1 MELKLARCLIR
12 PWQSGDAAALAQH
25 ANNRKI
31 WRNVRDR
38 FPHPY
43 TLADAEAW
51 IAFADA
57 QDPCTNFAIVVG
69 DEAAGGIG
77 FVLKDDVDRRSA
89 ELGYWLGEAFGGRGI
104 VSEAVTA
111 MTAFMFANFDLCRIQ
126 ATVFEWNK
134 ASMRV
139 LEKAGYVC
147 EARLRCSATK
157 DGQTIDDFIYAVVR
171 LDRILSPHAEA
182 PKVQ

>member
-1 MELKLARCLIR
+1 MELKLERCTIR
-12 PWQSGDAAALAQH
+12 SWQPGDEAALVRH

-51 IAFADA
+51 IAFAGA
-57 QDPCTNFAIVVG
+57 QDPCINFAIVVAG
-69 DEAAGGIG
+69 EAAGGIG

-89 ELGYWLGEAFGGRGI
+89 EIGYWLGEAFWGRGI
-104 VSEAVTA
+104 ATEAVRA
-111 MTAFMFANFDLCRIQ
+111 MTAYMFEHFDLCRIQ
-126 ATVFEWNK
+126 AMVFEWNK

-147 EARLRCSATK
+147 EARLRGSATK
-157 DGQTIDDFIYAVVR
+157 DGQTIDDFIYAFVR
-171 LDRILSPHAEA
+171 PERFLSPAR
-182 PKVQ
+182 